1 MPAAPD
7 CSSRSASSI
16 ASPRT
21 CTRGCSEP
29 SAPTTTLP
37 ALMPTR
43 AEMVWPFSGQY
54 PVHVCTCMSVYIHTR
69 NHIHTYTHTHAH
81 TRAHAHTLTIDGLE
95 HATRKPQH
103 LEAQLSDRRLLL
115 CPPRRFISTSFAR
128 VFPAHS
134 AGQVVPG
141 LVCLLASRVG

>member
-1 MPAAPD
+1 M
-7 CSSRSASSI
+7 
-16 ASPRT
+16 
-21 CTRGCSEP
+21 
-29 SAPTTTLP
+29 LP
-37 ALMPTR
+37 EILLL
-43 AEMVWPFSGQY
+43 
-54 PVHVCTCMSVYIHTR
+54 HIYI
-69 NHIHTYTHTHAH
+69 HIHTHTHTRTHAH
-81 TRAHAHTLTIDGLE
+81 APTIDRLE

-115 CPPRRFISTSFAR
+115 SPPRRFISTSFAR